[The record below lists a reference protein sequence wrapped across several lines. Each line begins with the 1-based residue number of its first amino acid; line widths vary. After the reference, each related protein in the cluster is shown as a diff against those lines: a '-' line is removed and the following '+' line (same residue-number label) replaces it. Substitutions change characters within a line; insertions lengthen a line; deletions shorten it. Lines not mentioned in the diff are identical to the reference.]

1 MRNDK
6 EKLLNILEEIE
17 KIEKYSQLGKTRFE
31 QDELVQTWIIQ
42 RLQNIGENASK
53 ISDDFTLKYSDIP
66 WYKIIA
72 MRNIIVHEYFR
83 VDLNEIWNTTTQ
95 NIPVFKLRIQEIL
108 NSLA

>member
-1 MRNDK
+1 MRSNK

-17 KIEKYSQLGKTRFE
+17 KIEKYSQLGKLRFE

-83 VDLNEIWNTTTQ
+83 INLDEIWNTTVK
-95 NIPVFKLRIQEIL
+95 NIPIFKLRIQEIL
-108 NSLA
+108 KEI